1 MVVRTVT
8 EVLTLEETIELIL
21 KHTKY
26 QRQDVLNMIEEKRQ
40 ELGPEVVNDESA
52 AMIVARDLGI
62 DLHQLSAKPRM
73 RIEDISEN
81 TRNVILTAKVI
92 NVGPVKTFTRKGE
105 GGEGKVGSLVIADK
119 TGQIR
124 VTLWDEVT
132 KAISEDSDES
142 IRIDDVIQLRGGYVR
157 RGLGDSLEI
166 QMGRMSGIKRLDEH
180 DLQDLEI
187 DVGEPPSKKIS
198 DLQEREFDITLLAKV
213 MRVFP
218 LSTFTRKT
226 DGTEGKVLSLI
237 VADETGDTRLVFW
250 DKDAE
255 EMEDISEGEV
265 IRVRGGNTKR
275 GRYGNIE
282 VHVGRSAQIER
293 GLDIKI
299 EAGEYTPGAAASTP
313 VGKKQIAEITA
324 QMKDLDLDGRVVRIF
339 PVNTFDKDGG
349 EGRVQNIIVA
359 DESAQIRLTFWN
371 EDVDRIKDLQEGDVV
386 SVTHAYAKEGF
397 RGGVEVHL
405 GRRAEIEIN
414 PKGSPLEQLDLS
426 DLSVESRSQAAG
438 LVRIREIDESNEG
451 KSVEVSGIVMGA
463 TQASPV
469 YPACP
474 SCRKKVEEEGGR
486 FTCSVCGDVKEPE
499 YRMLYKITVD
509 DGSGSIRATLFG
521 ETGEELLGMTAEEA
535 HELITKSGNN
545 LEPLERNSDRILGK
559 YVSVRGRVSKFR
571 DSMEIAASGLAF
583 PDLVEVSKRERE
595 RIDELIR

>member
-1 MVVRTVT
+1 VVVRTVT